1 MVLYIFLEQ
10 PFTVFWKKKE
20 ISFKESRQK
29 KKPWKSVFLY
39 KKINRVKN
47 DKNIFEIPSIIL
59 LQTKKKPGWENSKWY
74 LYDFGF
80 PTQLFSTFSQN
91 HIFVILYPIFIHF
104 TLTKKPYKI
113 NRIKHKMRNFLRILD
128 HTQHRFHPISSQKN
142 RDRYCVSKWWQ
153 CTIDNIDGIFCFQFQ
168 ELFFTQQKRW

>member
-47 DKNIFEIPSIIL
+47 VKNIFEIPSIIL
-59 LQTKKKPGWENSKWY
+59 LQTKKKTRLGKFKMIPIWFWISYSAFFNFLAKSHFCY
-74 LYDFGF
+74 SLPYFY
-80 PTQLFSTFSQN
+80 TFHPN
-91 HIFVILYPIFIHF
+91 
-104 TLTKKPYKI
+104 KKPYKI

-128 HTQHRFHPISSQKN
+128 HIQHRFHPISSQKN